1 MTRDDVI
8 NLYFE
13 WLFEMVCGS
22 RFSADISFR
31 KLLTHLHNTE
41 FKYLITNDENRAREG
56 ENLRHRFALTQMP
69 DVPEYE
75 LLDILAG
82 PCSVLEMM
90 VALAIYAE
98 EHVMSD
104 PLIGNRTG
112 QWFWNMVVN
121 LGLGDQM
128 DTRFN
133 RRYVEDTIQRFLDRK
148 YEPNGQGG
156 LFMIRNCNRDL
167 RKVEIFYQLCWYLGG
182 IT

>member
-1 MTRDDVI
+1 MTRDDVL
-8 NLYFE
+8 NQYFE
-13 WLFEMVCGS
+13 WIFDMVCGM
-22 RFSADISFR
+22 RFAEDISFR
-31 KLLTHLHNTE
+31 KLLSHLHNTE
-41 FKYLITNDENRAREG
+41 FRYSIPNDKSRAREG

-75 LLDILAG
+75 ILDILAG

-98 EHVMSD
+98 EHIMSN
-104 PLIGNRTG
+104 PQIGNRVG

-128 DTRFN
+128 DNRFD
-133 RRYVEDTIQRFLDRK
+133 RRYVDTVLRRFLDRK
-148 YEPNGQGG
+148 YDPNGKGG
-156 LFMIRNCNRDL
+156 LFTIRNCDRDL
-167 RKVEIFYQLCWYLGG
+167 RKVEIFYQLCWYLGT